1 MSCTN
6 SRPSWLNLKTV
17 PNFKVLKGFLFYKS
31 GILSIQLNALDIS
44 GEKRKR
50 SRK

>member
-1 MSCTN
+1 MPCTN
-6 SRPSWLNLKTV
+6 SRPIWLNSKTTQ
-17 PNFKVLKGFLFYKS
+17 NFKVSKGFLFYKS